1 METFVLQHNI
11 WGELIL
17 VTFDGDR
24 IVGLSAPVTADEA
37 RWGLL
42 NGYETDPD
50 DLEQFVELGWIEQYH
65 LADA

>member
-11 WGELIL
+11 SGELVL
-17 VTFDGDR
+17 ASFDGDR
-24 IVGLSAPVTADEA
+24 IVGLSGTLTREEA

-42 NGYETDPD
+42 NGYETDPE

-65 LADA
+65 AIDL